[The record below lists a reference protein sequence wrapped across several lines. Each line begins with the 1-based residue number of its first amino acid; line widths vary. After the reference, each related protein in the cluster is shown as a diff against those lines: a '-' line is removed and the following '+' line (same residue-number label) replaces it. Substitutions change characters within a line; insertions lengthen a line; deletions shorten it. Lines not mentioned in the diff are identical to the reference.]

1 MLNFNYNDTHFL
13 YRAVRR
19 YMLETRLAPPS
30 ELRMMTIEVFI
41 VVRYQELRKLFS
53 SMYLILRQF
62 FLIFLK
68 YSKTH
73 KKIQQYTELSHSH
86 GLSSYIYFSS
96 EYTLYVSL
104 HLLVLKQ
111 YPISYICFKHLQY

>member
-13 YRAVRR
+13 YRVVRR

-30 ELRMMTIEVFI
+30 ELRMMTLGVFI

-53 SMYLILRQF
+53 SMYLTLRQF

-73 KKIQQYTELSHSH
+73 KKIQYTELSHPH